1 MYNVVVKTLFRSE
14 KGCFELLA
22 IFFIQTLLVAL
33 QNSSWTNYC
42 HYFAGWIRI
51 QKRKKKSLFS
61 YSLFFIQSFVIINLF
76 HAYY

>member
-33 QNSSWTNYC
+33 QNSS
-42 HYFAGWIRI
+42 
-51 QKRKKKSLFS
+51 
-61 YSLFFIQSFVIINLF
+61 
-76 HAYY
+76 